1 MTKRYLSLDV
11 LRGLTVAF
19 MIIVNNPGSWSVMY
33 PPLKHA
39 AWDGCTPCDLVFPFF
54 LFCVGT
60 SMAFAF
66 AKYSSLTGEA
76 AAKVFKRGIL
86 LYLVGLLLTA
96 FPFYPSSMDPQLT
109 FWENWVEWASG
120 LRLLGVL
127 PRIALCYMLAS
138 VLVLWLRKPMRLLG
152 AVAAL
157 SALHVGLLVAFAG
170 PEGAFSLQG
179 NFARVVDLAVFGEN
193 HIYKGF
199 GIPFDPEGLLGV
211 LTGSCTVILGY
222 LVGMMIRTSAKRY
235 EQDANV
241 QDSPVGVFARLFSMS
256 AGALILGLVLSLA
269 VPINKALWSVSYVL
283 YAAGW
288 AMFVLAL
295 MMYLIDVKGLEK
307 PFFPFK
313 ALGMNALALFVL
325 SGLIM
330 KIIWRYTSWDY
341 TAVFGV
347 SEGMSLLFATMYL
360 SVHLVIAM
368 LMYRFRIFIKL

>member
-66 AKYSSLTGEA
+66 AKYRSLTGEA
-76 AAKVFKRGIL
+76 TAKVFKRGIL
-86 LYLVGLLLTA
+86 LYMVGLLLTA

-241 QDSPVGVFARLFSMS
+241 QDSPVGVCARLFSMS
-256 AGALILGLVLSLA
+256 AGALILGLTLSLA
-269 VPINKALWSVSYVL
+269 VPINKALWSVSYVF

>member
-241 QDSPVGVFARLFSMS
+241 QDSPVGVCARLFSMS
-256 AGALILGLVLSLA
+256 AGALILGLALSLA
-269 VPINKALWSVSYVL
+269 VPINKALWSVSYVF

-325 SGLIM
+325 SGLVM